1 MNEIKR
7 RCKKHIDLY
16 PILRELKERVSL
28 SMVNHQ
34 SQIEDRDR
42 IMLKFLVESDAE
54 EEMEDKLLEE
64 IRREIFR
71 QWD

>member
-1 MNEIKR
+1 
-7 RCKKHIDLY
+7 
-16 PILRELKERVSL
+16 
-28 SMVNHQ
+28 
-34 SQIEDRDR
+34 
-42 IMLKFLVESDAE
+42 MLKFLVESDAE